1 MNKSSS
7 RTSPVQW
14 VVLVFV
20 FAVVTAAIFLARNDP
35 KIDWGPIILGG
46 LGLIG
51 FMIRSLFKN
60 TDTEDDGYPK

>member
-1 MNKSSS
+1 MSQSTK
-7 RTSPVQW
+7 TTVAQW

-20 FAVVTAAIFLARNDP
+20 IVVVGSGMFLARNDP
-35 KIDWGPIILGG
+35 DTDWGPIILGG

-60 TDTEDDGYPK
+60 TETDDDGYPR